1 MGKIKCYF
9 VTVKFINKSKCSIS
23 LIQLFFGTHSS
34 LAKSTGNPMDYIE
47 QEVFQNTHPQ
57 KNKLFMQSWHLRRG
71 TILKTTHRILYQ
83 LTIKKIFLKI
93 LGLNYASGDG
103 AERIFKE
110 LYRLQR
116 FKSALNQSTHTI
128 SGKTKG
134 RETCRKKIMFS
145 VLRYTVTYFQTDC

>member
-1 MGKIKCYF
+1 
-9 VTVKFINKSKCSIS
+9 
-23 LIQLFFGTHSS
+23 
-34 LAKSTGNPMDYIE
+34 
-47 QEVFQNTHPQ
+47 
-57 KNKLFMQSWHLRRG
+57 MQSWHLRRG
-71 TILKTTHRILYQ
+71 TVLKTTHGISYLF
-83 LTIKKIFLKI
+83 TIKKIFLKI
-93 LGLNYASGDG
+93 LGLNYASGDD

-116 FKSALNQSTHTI
+116 FESALNQSTHTI